1 MTVKDDLRQINENIK
16 EIYLILV
23 ELDQLETGENADYS
37 DVVTEISWNKV
48 ILRNRLI
55 SLKNKAAINGGK

>member
-37 DVVTEISWNKV
+37 DVVTEISWNKL